1 MARDS
6 IPLPGIVRAASSR
19 AFWPLP
25 GFHLRI
31 LLFQTPSEER
41 SDIAQHLV
49 NAVPFNFEPFNQHG
63 IVAESSNLPA
73 AWCSDMT
80 RLATELAG

>member
-1 MARDS
+1 
-6 IPLPGIVRAASSR
+6 
-19 AFWPLP
+19 
-25 GFHLRI
+25 